1 MQFKTSNNK
10 ISNTMKFIVNSQQLL
25 KQLQSLSGVIASNN
39 TMPIITCFHFHL
51 EERKLTVKTTDLTTT
66 LVATLE
72 VETAHMEQAEEV
84 AIPSK
89 MLLDILK
96 TFDDVPMTFDVDQ
109 QSYSITI
116 ASGQG
121 EYKLAGMDAATYPTM
136 PVAESNDR
144 IVFGSSAL
152 VEAINKTVFAT
163 SNDEMHQQ
171 MNGIFCEMTPE
182 GVTFV
187 ATDAHK
193 LVRYRRKDVR
203 AEQSTSFILP
213 KKPIIIVKNI
223 LAARKDDAEVTIAY
237 NNTNLFI
244 TFDNFFIVCRLVD
257 GRYPNYEAAIP
268 KNNPNRLI
276 LDRQSFL
283 NTLRRVS
290 IFASEATRQVRLSI
304 QSDHI
309 NISAEDIEFS
319 NKANETIPCQYEGD
333 AMDIGFNAKFLTEM
347 LGNLDSEQVL
357 FELSHPSRA
366 GIIFPY
372 YTEEKEDKDDDI
384 LMLVMPVMLAN

>member
-1 MQFKTSNNK
+1 
-10 ISNTMKFIVNSQQLL
+10 MKFIVNSQQLL
-25 KQLQSLSGVIASNN
+25 KQLQSLSGVLTANN
-39 TMPIITCFHFHL
+39 TMPIIGCFHFHL
-51 EERKLTVKTTDLTTT
+51 DEKKLTVKTTDLTTT
-66 LVATLE
+66 LVASLE
-72 VETAHMEQAEEV
+72 VETSRMEEAEEV

-96 TFDDVPMTFDVDQ
+96 TFDDVPLTFDVDQ
-109 QSYSITI
+109 SSYSICI
-116 ASGQG
+116 VSGQG

-136 PVAESNDR
+136 PTAESTNS
-144 IVFGSSAL
+144 VVLGSGAL

-171 MNGIFCEMTPE
+171 MSGIYCEMTPD
-182 GVTFV
+182 GITFV

-193 LVRYRRKDVR
+193 LVRYRRNDVHSD
-203 AEQSTSFILP
+203 ESTHFILP
-213 KKPIIIVKNI
+213 KKPITIVKNI
-223 LAARKDDAEVTIAY
+223 LAARKDDVELSLAY

-244 TFDNFFIVCRLVD
+244 TFDNFYIVCRLVD

-268 KNNPNRLI
+268 KNNPNKLI
-276 LDRQSFL
+276 LDRLSFL

-304 QSDHI
+304 SADHI
-309 NISAEDIEFS
+309 DISAEDVEFS
-319 NKANETIPCQYEGD
+319 NKAHETIPCQYEGD

-347 LGNLDSEQVL
+347 LTNLDSEQVL
-357 FELSHPSRA
+357 FEMSHPSRA

-372 YTEEKEDKDDDI
+372 YTEEKEEKNDDI

>member
-1 MQFKTSNNK
+1 
-10 ISNTMKFIVNSQQLL
+10 MKFIVNSQQLL
-25 KQLQSLSGVIASNN
+25 RQLQSLSGVISSNN
-39 TMPIITCFHFHL
+39 TMPIIGCFHFHL
-51 EERKLTVKTTDLTTT
+51 EEGRLTVKTTDLSTT
-66 LVATLE
+66 LVARLE
-72 VETAHMEQAEEV
+72 VETSRMEQAEEV

-96 TFDDVPMTFDVDQ
+96 TFDDVPLTFDVDPG
-109 QSYSITI
+109 SYSIEI

-121 EYKLAGMDAATYPTM
+121 QYRLAGMDAATYPTM
-136 PVAESNDR
+136 PAAEGTNT
-144 IVFGSSAL
+144 VVLGANAL

-171 MNGIFCEMTPE
+171 MSGIFCEMTPD
-182 GVTFV
+182 GITFV

-193 LVRYRRKDVR
+193 LVRYRRKDVKSDV
-203 AEQSTSFILP
+203 STNFILP

-223 LAARKDDAEVTIAY
+223 LAGRKDDSEVSIAY

-244 TFDNFFIVCRLVD
+244 TFGNFYIVCRLVD

-268 KNNPNRLI
+268 KENPNKLIVDRL
-276 LDRQSFL
+276 SFL

-304 QSDHI
+304 GKEKLE
-309 NISAEDIEFS
+309 ISAEDIEFS

-347 LGNLDSEQVL
+347 IGNLDSEQVL
-357 FELSHPSRA
+357 IELSHPSRA

-372 YTEEKEDKDDDI
+372 YTEEQSDKSDDI

>member
-1 MQFKTSNNK
+1 
-10 ISNTMKFIVNSQQLL
+10 MKFIVNSQQLH
-25 KQLQSLSGVIASNN
+25 KQLQSLSGVLSSSN
-39 TMPIITCFHFHL
+39 TMPIIGCFLFHL
-51 EERKLTVKTTDLTTT
+51 EENNLTIKTTDLSTT
-66 LVATLE
+66 LVAKMT
-72 VETAHMEQAEEV
+72 VETGRMENPEEV

-96 TFDDVPMTFDVDQ
+96 TFDDVPLTFDVDP
-109 QSYSITI
+109 SNYTI
-116 ASGQG
+116 DIVSGQG
-121 EYKLAGMDAATYPTM
+121 QYRLAGMDAATYPTM
-136 PVAESNDR
+136 PVAESTNK
-144 IVFGSSAL
+144 VEMSSTAL
-152 VEAINKTVFAT
+152 VNAINKTVFAT

-171 MNGIFCEMTPE
+171 MSGIFCEMTPD

-193 LVRYRRKDVR
+193 LVRYRRKDVSSDM
-203 AEQSTSFILP
+203 STNFILP

-223 LAARKDDAEVTIAY
+223 LAARKEEGDVTIEY

-244 TFDNFFIVCRLVD
+244 TFDNFYIVCRLVD

-268 KNNPNRLI
+268 KDNPNKLI

-304 QSDHI
+304 SADKLE
-309 NISAEDIEFS
+309 ISAEDLELS
-319 NKANETIPCQYEGD
+319 NNARETIPCQYEGD
-333 AMDIGFNAKFLTEM
+333 PMDIGFNAKFLTEM
-347 LGNLDSEQVL
+347 ISYLDSEQVL
-357 FELSHPSRA
+357 VEMSHPSRA

-372 YTEEKEDKDDDI
+372 TEQADDEKKDDI